1 MSPVDLEPRFLAP
14 AGWTDHFF
22 TNEATKHKIRYGFV
36 MPQGAPPKGV
46 VVALPGLSEFCEKYF
61 ETAHDM
67 LARGY
72 GFFCIDWHYQGQS
85 GRWPAFPQR
94 RHSDGFDTDLQ
105 DLDVWIKD
113 HVIPNAKNADGS
125 LPPMIML
132 GHSMGAM
139 IGLRY
144 LSEFAGT
151 FNAAALSAPYLGI
164 YKLTKIE
171 KIAAIIF
178 RAFPRVLDNYVHKG
192 GDWYDGKR
200 KGDGNGNLTSD
211 IVRDKIHGAWSAANE
226 ALQLGDP
233 TYGWIGES
241 LKSFDRIR
249 GVGYLEKITIPVL
262 IAAAGR
268 EEIVENA
275 EIRRAAARIPAST
288 LIEIDGA
295 KHEILMET
303 DERRGQFLS
312 GFDKLIKDY
321 TIVPY

>member
-1 MSPVDLEPRFLAP
+1 MIPADLEPRFLAP
-14 AGWTDHFF
+14 AGWSDHFF

-36 MPQGAPPKGV
+36 LPEGAPPRAV

-85 GRWPAFPQR
+85 GRWPTFPQR

-105 DLDVWIKD
+105 DLDLWIKD
-113 HVIPNAKNADGS
+113 HVIPIVRNPDGS

-132 GHSMGAM
+132 GHSMGGM

-144 LSEFAGT
+144 LRECAGT

-164 YKLTKIE
+164 FQLTKFE
-171 KIAAIIF
+171 KLAGILL
-178 RAFPRVLDNYVHKG
+178 RTFPRML
-192 GDWYDGKR
+192 DWYVPKGSDWYEGKR
-200 KGDGNGNLTSD
+200 KGDGTGNLSSD

-226 ALQLGDP
+226 ALRLGDP
-233 TYGWIGES
+233 TFGWIGES
-241 LKSFDRIR
+241 LKSFERLR
-249 GVGYLEKITIPVL
+249 TCGYLESIGIPVFF
-262 IAAAGR
+262 AYAER
-268 EEIVENA
+268 EEVVENA
-275 EIRRAAARIPAST
+275 EILKAAARIPHAS
-288 LIEIDGA
+288 LLKIPGA

-303 DERRGQFLS
+303 DDRRNLFLS
-312 GFDKLIKDY
+312 GFDKMIKDY
-321 TIVPY
+321 NIVPS